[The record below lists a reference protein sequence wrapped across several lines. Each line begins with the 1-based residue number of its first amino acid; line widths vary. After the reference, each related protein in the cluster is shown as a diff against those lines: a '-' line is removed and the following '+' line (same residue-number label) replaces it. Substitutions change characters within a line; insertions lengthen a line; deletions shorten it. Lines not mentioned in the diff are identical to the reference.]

1 MRVIILGSGNGTN
14 AKSILETQEHSMLGN
29 AKIVGIFSNV
39 PSSGILD
46 VANHYSIQTEVIPC
60 KKITGKLEEKE
71 ATLFTQKIN
80 EYSPDLIVLAGFMKI
95 LPETLLDAFPD
106 KIINIHPS
114 LLPSFKGLN
123 AIERAFNFGVKIS
136 GCTVHFVDKEIDQG
150 IIISQAPVRRMD
162 SDTLE
167 IFTQKIQ
174 AAEHVILPTTIANL
188 SLASDYEC

>member
-46 VANHYSIQTEVIPC
+46 VAKHYSIQTEVIPC
-60 KKITGKLEEKE
+60 KKIFGKLEEKE

-95 LPETLLDAFPD
+95 LPETLLDAFPN

-136 GCTVHFVDKEIDQG
+136 GCTVHFVDKKIDQG